1 MAVEKQENFREIK
14 KQTKQT
20 NNQLAQKNP
29 ECSTDMDYRT
39 SLISDISSVDF
50 VKYYQICVTHKTKP
64 ISDFFFN
71 SLEIQFCGP

>member
-20 NNQLAQKNP
+20 NNRLAQKNP
-29 ECSTDMDYRT
+29 GCSTDMDYRT

-50 VKYYQICVTHKTKP
+50 VKYY
-64 ISDFFFN
+64 
-71 SLEIQFCGP
+71 